1 MKTNMSI
8 ERRIISLLIALTFTL
23 LAGAQPMS
31 VSSSGS
37 FYDKYPYIQFLEGND
52 SIDLS
57 DEYFYDKCAKVV
69 FIVNRYSLPQ
79 NDKTL
84 AELEKEV
91 LPHINKDSLELVAF
105 VIRGAASPEG
115 PYQNNKMLS
124 ENRAKA
130 LTDFVTSRLTFNAL
144 SNKKNLIQDCDVEDY
159 RSLCIAMKKAK
170 DPDYDYV
177 KGICDKYMAEN
188 NVARLKSTLK
198 NARQGQLWR
207 RLLKTYFP
215 QLRSARIM
223 LFFRK
228 YRPVELKPEPI
239 VEIPIPTDTVA
250 FVIPTTPKI
259 QKEVIPVD
267 TVVYVEEPQKV
278 EEIIPRLK
286 LLSVKTNLLLDFAYM
301 PGYNR
306 WCPIPNVAVEYY
318 PLRGHFSFGGSF
330 DMPWW
335 QHYDEHKF
343 FQARNYQ
350 LEGRFYLKAAAGSN
364 YPVYESVTAHYNKN
378 AYTGFYLQAYTHA
391 TIFGICFDANRGWV
405 GEGVGAGVG
414 AGYVMPLTKRGHW
427 KLELGLQLGFFVC
440 KYDPYQ
446 YENPVNPAYHDNLY
460 YYKWTQKAEYFKKR
474 QYRWNWIGPTRLGV
488 TLSYDLLYRRVLN
501 KGVSLINKERR
512 VYVY

>member
-23 LAGAQPMS
+23 LAVAQNMS
-31 VSSSGS
+31 VSSSDS
-37 FYDKYPYIQFLEGND
+37 FFDKYSYIQFIEGND

-57 DEYFYDKCAKVV
+57 DEDFYDKCAKVV
-69 FIVNRYSLPQ
+69 FIVNRFSLPT

-84 AELEKEV
+84 KELEKEV
-91 LPHINKDSLELVAF
+91 LPRINRDSLELVAF

-115 PYQNNKMLS
+115 PYLNNKMLS

-130 LTDFVTSRLTFNAL
+130 LTDFVTSRLTFSAL
-144 SNKKNLIQDCDVEDY
+144 PNKQSFIQDCDVEDY
-159 RSLCIAMKKAK
+159 RSLCIAMKKAN

-177 KGICDKYMAEN
+177 KEICDRYLAQNDMIN
-188 NVARLKSTLK
+188 LKSTLMK
-198 NARQGQLWR
+198 ARKGQLWK

-228 YRPVELKPEPI
+228 YRPVKAAIESA
-239 VEIPIPTDTVA
+239 EIPIPTDTITL
-250 FVIPTTPKI
+250 VIPTLPHEI
-259 QKEVIPVD
+259 VPASMVL
-267 TVVYVEEPQKV
+267 VEPTQKV

-301 PGYNR
+301 PGYDR

-318 PLRGHFSFGGSF
+318 PKKGHFTYGGSF

-335 QHYDEHKF
+335 QHYHEYKF

-350 LEGRFYLKAAAGSN
+350 LEGRYYLKAAPSISN
-364 YPVYESVTAHYNKN
+364 STSVSLFNKK
-378 AYTGFYLQAYTHA
+378 AYTGLYLQAYTHA

-405 GEGVGAGVG
+405 GEGIGAGVG
-414 AGYVMPLTKRGHW
+414 AGYVMPLNKRGNW
-427 KLELGLQLGFFVC
+427 KLELGIQLGFFRC

-446 YENPVNPAYHDNLY
+446 YENTVNPAYHDDLY
-460 YYKWTQKAEYFKKR
+460 YYKWSQKPEYFKKR

-488 TLSYDLLYRRVLN
+488 TLSYDLLYRRVQK
-501 KGVSLINKERR
+501 KGVSLISTERR
-512 VYVY
+512 AYE